1 MVQGAGC
8 CQEAKQLIPNLPS
21 NPPPRPPA
29 QGIQHQAWG
38 GWFAHFL
45 IQVLM
50 QFDMTVL
57 HQSLG
62 TLGQD
67 LVLPVTSLISLKAE
81 IEGRVLVWPNYI
93 LNKIHSSFGCGSQ

>member
-1 MVQGAGC
+1 
-8 CQEAKQLIPNLPS
+8 
-21 NPPPRPPA
+21 
-29 QGIQHQAWG
+29 
-38 GWFAHFL
+38 
-45 IQVLM
+45 
-50 QFDMTVL
+50 MTVL